1 MSGFKIK
8 ASVDLPRLK
17 VLIQKKQA
25 LIQHNVSE
33 ILKNE
38 AIPFLI
44 DRIMAGYDGLSER
57 ADILPEDPTNPSR
70 WRTQFLTKLHTEL
83 GQTFI
88 VTGNRISVRL
98 GEKEFLGYNESG
110 EIDPD
115 DTQPLHWLVFFIE
128 GLIGDWAFIT
138 PENYTRIT
146 KRPYQA
152 GWGRFD
158 DGFMVSK
165 QDYQE
170 QGWDKV
176 IPFSEVR
183 HPFSGYSPV
192 DIFSEALR
200 EFKLRPF
207 VQKAINAAIQGRRL

>member
-1 MSGFKIK
+1 MAGFKIK
-8 ASVDLPRLK
+8 ANVDLPRLK
-17 VLIQKKQA
+17 ALLQKKQA

-44 DRIMAGYDGLSER
+44 DRIMVGYDGLSER
-57 ADILPEDPTNPSR
+57 ADMLPEDPTNPSR

-115 DTQPLHWLVFFIE
+115 DTQPLHWLVFFME
-128 GLIGDWAFIT
+128 GLIGDWAFIS

-146 KRPYQA
+146 KRSYQA

-165 QDYQE
+165 QDYQD